1 MNKQEQKEQF
11 RVKISILH
19 KTMLYVVLL
28 VFATVGISTYIAV
41 ETETEVLTSK
51 LINQGKRIAKDIAFN
66 TEKAFL
72 SSNWELVEKMLVEST
87 RRGQGEVI
95 YTKIVKPDGKIY
107 MANDT
112 SFYGDICDPA
122 LLAEQERILT
132 NYFFREQKEY
142 GILLVSPAAI
152 GSEKWHVMI
161 GLSTKPVKA
170 TIRRLI
176 LHNVI
181 SGTFA
186 VLLGAVVSFL
196 LAKSICK
203 PIISLTEAARVI
215 SGGNLEQRVIARTND
230 EVGELARTFNDMTV
244 KLRESYAHLEE
255 TIKEVA
261 TEKELLSIT
270 LGGMSEGLIAV
281 DIDKRII
288 LFNTVAK
295 NLTGWESKQVEGKL
309 LNEVLRIV
317 NEETKEPVGSP
328 IDKSLQS
335 GKTECGT
342 ENDILISR
350 KGTER
355 PIAVSAAPI
364 RNSEGA
370 VVGAVV
376 VIRDVSREREIDHM
390 KNDFTSSV
398 SHELRT
404 PLTSIKA
411 YTATI
416 LRDPNM
422 PEETKRQFLAIID
435 EESNRLA
442 SLIEDLLEVSRIE
455 SGTVKIS
462 RELVD
467 IAVIIEKVL
476 LALEPLAEKKNIQL
490 ERDIGDELPKLQADE
505 SKIESVI
512 TNLVNNAIK
521 FTPEQGRVSI
531 CAKVANGEM
540 VIRVSDTGM
549 GIPKEALLKI
559 FDRFYRVHRPGK
571 EIQGTG
577 LGLSI
582 VNKIV
587 TTHDGRIDV
596 ESEVEQGTTFTV
608 FLPLSAESIPEDSTT
623 KEACV
628 K

>member
-72 SSNWELVEKMLVEST
+72 SSNWEFVEKILAEST
-87 RRGQGEVI
+87 KQGQGEVM
-95 YTKIVKPDGKIY
+95 YAKIIKPDGKIY

-122 LLAEQERILT
+122 LLVEQERILT

-142 GILLVSPAAI
+142 GILVVCPATI
-152 GSEKWHVMI
+152 GNEKWHVMI

-181 SGTFA
+181 SGSFA

-203 PIISLTEAARVI
+203 PIISLTEAARIV
-215 SGGNLEQRVIARTND
+215 SGGNLEQRVIARTSD

-270 LGGMSEGLIAV
+270 LGSMSEGLIAV
-281 DIDKRII
+281 DINKRII

-309 LNEVLRIV
+309 VNEVLRIV

-335 GKTECGT
+335 GNTECGT

-416 LRDPNM
+416 LHDPNM

-442 SLIEDLLEVSRIE
+442 SLIEELLEVSRIE

-467 IAVIIEKVL
+467 IAVIIEKAL
-476 LALEPLAEKKNIQL
+476 LALEPLAGKKNIQL

-521 FTPEQGRVSI
+521 FTPEHGQVVI

-596 ESEVEQGTTFTV
+596 ESEVDQGTTFTV
-608 FLPLSAESIPEDSTT
+608 FLPLDVKSIPEVSST
-623 KEACV
+623 KEACA